1 LTVPPQFPYDAT
13 MPTEWS
19 LGTFPREDTVTPR
32 SLLRIA
38 IPLFALVVIGASASA
53 ADNAV
58 LLAAPSPEGS
68 VTWSL
73 ADVTSTALK
82 HHPLILQSGADV
94 AAAVARKGQAQ
105 SAWYPSVNLSA
116 GYARAR
122 AFTPTANQNVTAP
135 NEFAR
140 GDLYWMLYDF
150 GRTGASVDRADANA
164 GIIRE
169 NAVTTREDVVFVAT
183 VAFYNVLR
191 AEKTLEFQRE
201 NLRQQESLYRQA
213 SAFFEAGVRAK
224 IDVARAEANLYDA
237 RAQLSQAENGL
248 RVARITL
255 LQRIGVDGPAGFQ
268 LAGNLTELAIPGTF
282 QDWIAEAERNR
293 PELRALVEKERA
305 ATESLRLAR
314 AGYLPFLVGT
324 AGYGYGAEEVPLQ
337 ENYGLSVTLNYP
349 LFSGF
354 QTREQAKEAL
364 ATISSVRY
372 EFMETKRRVRLEV
385 EVSAYGVQ
393 EAKERLGARQKQR
406 EASEENLRLATA
418 RYEVGAG
425 DIIEMTDAQ
434 AQMVRSETD
443 TINTAFDF
451 AVSHASLLR
460 AMGR

>member
-1 LTVPPQFPYDAT
+1 MEHP
-13 MPTEWS
+13 
-19 LGTFPREDTVTPR
+19 LGTISREDAVTPR
-32 SLLRIA
+32 AMIRIA
-38 IPLFALVVIGASASA
+38 VPLFALAAIGPSARA
-53 ADNAV
+53 ADNAAV
-58 LLAAPSPEGS
+58 PPAPSPKGS

-82 HHPLILQSGADV
+82 NHPLILQSDADV
-94 AAAVARKGQAQ
+94 TAAEARKGQAQ
-105 SAWYPSVNLSA
+105 SAWFPSINLST
-116 GYARAR
+116 GYSRVR
-122 AFTPTANQNVTAP
+122 SLNTSTNQNVTTP
-135 NEFAR
+135 NEFVR
-140 GDLYWMLYDF
+140 GDLDWMLYDF

-164 GIIRE
+164 AVSRE
-169 NAVTTREDVVFVAT
+169 NAATTREDVAFVAT

-201 NLRQQESLYRQA
+201 NLRQQEALYRQA
-213 SAFFEAGVRAK
+213 SAFYEAGVKAK
-224 IDVARAEANLYDA
+224 IDVVRAEANLYDA

-255 LQRIGVDGPAGFQ
+255 LQRIGVDGPADFRLSGD
-268 LAGNLTELAIPGTF
+268 LPELSLPGTL
-282 QDWIAEAERNR
+282 QDWVADAERNR
-293 PELRALVEKERA
+293 PELRSLVEKERA

-314 AGYLPFLVGT
+314 AGYLPFVVGS

-337 ENYGLSVTLNYP
+337 QNYGLAVTLNYP

-354 QTREQAKEAL
+354 QTREQTKEAL
-364 ATISSVRY
+364 ATISSTQY
-372 EFMETKRRVRLEV
+372 EFIEAKRRVRLEV
-385 EVSAYGVQ
+385 EVSAFSVQ
-393 EAKERLGARQKQR
+393 EAQERLSARKKQR
-406 EASEENLRLATA
+406 DASEENLRLATA

>member
-1 LTVPPQFPYDAT
+1 LTVPPQIPYDAT
-13 MPTEWS
+13 IPTECS
-19 LGTFPREDTVTPR
+19 LGTISREDAVTPR
-32 SLLRIA
+32 ALIRIA
-38 IPLFALVVIGASASA
+38 VPLFALAAIGASARA
-53 ADNAV
+53 ADNAAAP
-58 LLAAPSPEGS
+58 LAPSPRGS
-68 VTWSL
+68 VAWSL

-82 HHPLILQSGADV
+82 NHPLILQSDADV
-94 AAAVARKGQAQ
+94 TAAVARKGQAR
-105 SAWYPSVNLSA
+105 SEWYPVVNLST
-116 GYARAR
+116 GYSSARTFSAV
-122 AFTPTANQNVTAP
+122 ANRSISAP
-135 NEFAR
+135 NEFVR
-140 GDLYWMLYDF
+140 GDLSWMLYDF

-164 GIIRE
+164 AIRRE

-213 SAFFEAGVRAK
+213 SAFYEAGVRAK
-224 IDVARAEANLYDA
+224 IDVVRAEANLYDA
-237 RAQLSQAENGL
+237 RAQLGQAENGL

-268 LAGNLTELAIPGTF
+268 LAGTLPELALPGIL
-282 QDWIAEAERNR
+282 QEWVAEAERNR

-314 AGYLPFLVGT
+314 AGYLPFLAGT
-324 AGYGYGAEEVPLQ
+324 AGYGYGAKEPPLQ
-337 ENYGLSVTLNYP
+337 QNYGLSVTLNYP

-354 QTREQAKEAL
+354 ETREQAREAL
-364 ATISSVRY
+364 ATISSARY
-372 EFMETKRRVRLEV
+372 EFIEAKRRVRLEV

-393 EAKERLGARQKQR
+393 EAQERLSARKKQR
-406 EASEENLRLATA
+406 DASEENLRLATA

>member
-1 LTVPPQFPYDAT
+1 VI
-13 MPTEWS
+13 
-19 LGTFPREDTVTPR
+19 PRA
-32 SLLRIA
+32 LIRIA
-38 IPLFALVVIGASASA
+38 VPLFALAAIGASARA
-53 ADNAV
+53 ADNAGV
-58 LLAAPSPEGS
+58 PPAPSPPGS

-73 ADVTSTALK
+73 ADVTATALK
-82 HHPLILQSGADV
+82 NHPLILQSEADV

-105 SAWYPSVNLSA
+105 SAWYPSVDLST
-116 GYARAR
+116 GYSRVRSFSTSADRNI
-122 AFTPTANQNVTAP
+122 TTP
-135 NEFAR
+135 NEFVR
-140 GDLYWMLYDF
+140 GDLNWILYDF

-164 GIIRE
+164 AISRE
-169 NAVTTREDVVFVAT
+169 NAATTREDVVFVAT

-191 AEKTLEFQRE
+191 AEQTLEFQRE

-213 SAFFEAGVRAK
+213 SAFYEGGVRAK
-224 IDVARAEANLYDA
+224 IDVVRAEANLYDA

-255 LQRIGVDGPAGFQ
+255 LQRIGVDGPAGFR
-268 LAGNLTELAIPGTF
+268 LAGVLPDLALPGALEE
-282 QDWIAEAERNR
+282 WVAEAERNR

-314 AGYLPFLVGT
+314 AGYLPFLAGS
-324 AGYGYGAEEVPLQ
+324 AGYGYGGEEPPFEQ
-337 ENYGLSVTLNYP
+337 NYALSVTLNYP

-354 QTREQAKEAL
+354 ETREQAREAV
-364 ATISSVRY
+364 ATISSARY
-372 EFMETKRRVRLEV
+372 EIIEAKRRVRLEV

-393 EAKERLGARQKQR
+393 EAQERLSARKKQR
-406 EASEENLRLATA
+406 DASGENLRLATA

-434 AQMVRSETD
+434 AQMVRAETD

>member
-1 LTVPPQFPYDAT
+1 
-13 MPTEWS
+13 MI
-19 LGTFPREDTVTPR
+19 PRA
-32 SLLRIA
+32 LIRIA
-38 IPLFALVVIGASASA
+38 VPLFALVMIGASARA
-53 ADNAV
+53 ADNVAV
-58 LLAAPSPEGS
+58 PPGASTEGS

-73 ADVTSTALK
+73 ADIMSTALK
-82 HHPLILQSGADV
+82 NHPLILQSDADV
-94 AAAVARKGQAQ
+94 AAAAARKGQAQ
-105 SAWYPSVNLSA
+105 AAWYPSVNLST
-116 GYARAR
+116 GYTRLRALNPS
-122 AFTPTANQNVTAP
+122 TNQNITTP

-140 GDLYWMLYDF
+140 GDLSWTLYDF
-150 GRTGASVDRADANA
+150 GRTGASVDQADALA
-164 GIIRE
+164 AVSRE
-169 NAVTTREDVVFVAT
+169 NAATTREDVVFVAT

-201 NLRQQESLYRQA
+201 NLRQQESLFRQA
-213 SAFFEAGVRAK
+213 SAFYEAGVRAK
-224 IDVARAEANLYDA
+224 IDVVRAEANLYDA

-255 LQRIGVDGPAGFQ
+255 LQRIGVDGPAGFR
-268 LAGNLTELAIPGTF
+268 LTGALPELSLPGTLE
-282 QDWIAEAERNR
+282 DWVAEAERNR
-293 PELRALVEKERA
+293 PELRALVEKERS

-337 ENYGLSVTLNYP
+337 QNYGLSVTLNYP

-354 QTREQAKEAL
+354 QTREQTKEAL
-364 ATISSVRY
+364 ATISSTQY
-372 EFMETKRRVRLEV
+372 EFIETKRRVRLQV
-385 EVSAYGVQ
+385 EVSAYSVQ
-393 EAKERLGARQKQR
+393 EAQERLSARKKQR
-406 EASEENLRLATA
+406 DASEENLRLATA

>member
-1 LTVPPQFPYDAT
+1 
-13 MPTEWS
+13 MI
-19 LGTFPREDTVTPR
+19 PRALVR
-32 SLLRIA
+32 FA
-38 IPLFALVVIGASASA
+38 VPLFALVVIVVSANA
-53 ADNAV
+53 ADNAAV
-58 LLAAPSPEGS
+58 TPATSPAGN

-73 ADVTSTALK
+73 ADIKATALK
-82 HHPLILQSGADV
+82 NHPLILQADADV

-105 SAWYPSVNLSA
+105 SAWYPSVNLST
-116 GYARAR
+116 GYIRLR
-122 AFTPTANQNVTAP
+122 TLNTTSNQNSTTP
-135 NEFAR
+135 NEFVR
-140 GDLYWMLYDF
+140 GDLNWMLYDF

-164 GIIRE
+164 GISRA
-169 NAVTTREDVVFVAT
+169 NATTTREDVVFVAT

-213 SAFFEAGVRAK
+213 SAFYEAGVRAK
-224 IDVARAEANLYDA
+224 IDVVRAEANVYDA
-237 RAQLSQAENGL
+237 RAQLSQAENEL
-248 RVARITL
+248 RVSRITL

-268 LAGNLTELAIPGTF
+268 LVGALPEVTLPGTL
-282 QDWIAEAERNR
+282 QDWVAEAERNR

-314 AGYLPFLVGT
+314 AEYLPFLVGT
-324 AGYGYGAEEVPLQ
+324 AGYGYGAEEPPLQ
-337 ENYGLSVTLNYP
+337 QNYGLSVTLNYP

-364 ATISSVRY
+364 ATISSAQY
-372 EFMETKRRVRLEV
+372 EFIETKRRVRLQV
-385 EVSAYGVQ
+385 EVSAYSVQ
-393 EAKERLGARQKQR
+393 EAQERLSARKKQR
-406 EASEENLRLATA
+406 DASEENLRLATA

>member
-1 LTVPPQFPYDAT
+1 VLTRQ
-13 MPTEWS
+13 
-19 LGTFPREDTVTPR
+19 EDPVSRTIRYV
-32 SLLRIA
+32 SVA
-38 IPLFALVVIGASASA
+38 AVFALLAIGASARA
-53 ADNAV
+53 ADNAAV
-58 LLAAPSPEGS
+58 PSSPSPAGS

-82 HHPLILQSGADV
+82 NHPLILQSEADV
-94 AAAVARKGQAQ
+94 AAAAARKGQAR
-105 SAWYPSVNLSA
+105 SAWYPSIDLST
-116 GYARAR
+116 GYSRVR
-122 AFTPTANQNVTAP
+122 SFRTSEDRNDTTPNV
-135 NEFAR
+135 FAR
-140 GDLYWMLYDF
+140 GDLNWMLFDF

-164 GIIRE
+164 ALSRE
-169 NAVTTREDVVFVAT
+169 NAATTREDVVFVAT

-191 AEKTLEFQRE
+191 AERTLEFQRE

-213 SAFFEAGVRAK
+213 SAFYEAGVRAK
-224 IDVARAEANLYDA
+224 IDVVRAEANLYDA

-268 LAGNLTELAIPGTF
+268 LFGTLPELSIPGTL
-282 QDWIAEAERNR
+282 QDWVAEAERNR

-314 AGYLPFLVGT
+314 AGYLPFLVGA
-324 AGYGYGAEEVPLQ
+324 AGYGFGAEEVPLQ
-337 ENYGLSVTLNYP
+337 ETYALSVTLNYP

-354 QTREQAKEAL
+354 ETREQAREAL
-364 ATISSVRY
+364 ATISSAKY
-372 EFMETKRRVRLEV
+372 EFIEAKRRVRLEV

-393 EAKERLGARQKQR
+393 EAVERLSARRKQR
-406 EASEENLRLATA
+406 DASEENLRLATA

-434 AQMVRSETD
+434 AQMVRAETD

>member
-1 LTVPPQFPYDAT
+1 
-13 MPTEWS
+13 
-19 LGTFPREDTVTPR
+19 
-32 SLLRIA
+32 
-38 IPLFALVVIGASASA
+38 
-53 ADNAV
+53 
-58 LLAAPSPEGS
+58 

-82 HHPLILQSGADV
+82 NHPLILQSEAEF
-94 AAAVARKGQAQ
+94 AAAVARKGQAR
-105 SAWYPSVNLSA
+105 SAWYPSVNLST
-116 GYARAR
+116 GYSRVRSFSAPSDRDIT
-122 AFTPTANQNVTAP
+122 TPNV
-135 NEFAR
+135 FAR
-140 GDLYWMLYDF
+140 GDLDWMLYDF

-164 GIIRE
+164 AIRRE
-169 NAVTTREDVVFVAT
+169 NAETTREDVVFVAT

-191 AEKTLEFQRE
+191 AERTLEFQRE

-213 SAFFEAGVRAK
+213 SAFYEAGVRAK
-224 IDVARAEANLYDA
+224 IDVVRAEANLYDA
-237 RAQLSQAENGL
+237 RAQLSQADNGL

-268 LAGNLTELAIPGTF
+268 LSGTLPELALPGTL
-282 QDWIAEAERNR
+282 QDWVAEAERSR

-314 AGYLPFLVGT
+314 AGYLPFLVGA

-337 ENYGLSVTLNYP
+337 ENYALVVTLNYP

-354 QTREQAKEAL
+354 ETREQAREAS
-364 ATISSVRY
+364 ATISSARY
-372 EFMETKRRVRLEV
+372 EFIEAKRRVRLEV
-385 EVSAYGVQ
+385 EVSAFSVQ
-393 EAKERLGARQKQR
+393 EAQERLSARKKQR
-406 EASEENLRLATA
+406 DASEENLRLATA

-434 AQMVRSETD
+434 AQMVRAETD

>member
-1 LTVPPQFPYDAT
+1 VPPV
-13 MPTEWS
+13 
-19 LGTFPREDTVTPR
+19 PRYAPV
-32 SLLRIA
+32 A
-38 IPLFALVVIGASASA
+38 ALFALLAIGASARA
-53 ADNAV
+53 ADNAAV
-58 LLAAPSPEGS
+58 PPPPSPEGS

-73 ADVTSTALK
+73 SDVTSTALK
-82 HHPLILQSGADV
+82 NHPLILQSDADV
-94 AAAVARKGQAQ
+94 AAAVARKGQAR
-105 SAWYPSVNLSA
+105 SAWYPSVNLST
-116 GYARAR
+116 GYSRVR
-122 AFTPTANQNVTAP
+122 AFSASSSRNITTP
-135 NEFAR
+135 NEFVR
-140 GDLYWMLYDF
+140 GDLDWMLYDF

-164 GIIRE
+164 AISRE
-169 NAVTTREDVVFVAT
+169 NAATTREDVVFVAT

-191 AEKTLEFQRE
+191 AERTLEFQRE
-201 NLRQQESLYRQA
+201 NLRQQEALYRQA
-213 SAFFEAGVRAK
+213 SAFYEAGVRAK
-224 IDVARAEANLYDA
+224 IDVVRAEANLYDA

-255 LQRIGVDGPAGFQ
+255 LQRIGVDGPAGFR
-268 LAGNLTELAIPGTF
+268 LSGTLPEISIPGTL
-282 QDWIAEAERNR
+282 QDWIAEAEGNR

-324 AGYGYGAEEVPLQ
+324 AGFGYGAEDPPLQ
-337 ENYGLSVTLNYP
+337 ETYGLSVTLNYP
-349 LFSGF
+349 IFSGF
-354 QTREQAKEAL
+354 ETREQAKEAL
-364 ATISSVRY
+364 ATISSARY
-372 EFMETKRRVRLEV
+372 EFIEAKRRVRLQV

-393 EAKERLGARQKQR
+393 EALERLSARKKQR
-406 EASEENLRLATA
+406 DASEENLRLATA